1 MVVRAAPSP
10 SLSPVWACSSQ
21 VPPCMVSVCHVP
33 LRHRPWF
40 PSGGG
45 PEREGSSSLSFPF
58 APDWLPGKVRQGQLG
73 TSGGGASLPL
83 TEVWGHS
90 FCSQEDK
97 ASSDG
102 GAERREVALH
112 AACTAELPALQLP
125 ADRLQDF
132 LLLSSLCVFLLDT
145 IKAS

>member
-1 MVVRAAPSP
+1 MTAA
-10 SLSPVWACSSQ
+10 
-21 VPPCMVSVCHVP
+21 
-33 LRHRPWF
+33 
-40 PSGGG
+40 
-45 PEREGSSSLSFPF
+45 
-58 APDWLPGKVRQGQLG
+58 
-73 TSGGGASLPL
+73 
-83 TEVWGHS
+83 WGHS
-90 FCSQEDK
+90 LCSQEDK

-132 LLLSSLCVFLLDT
+132 LLLSPLCVCLFDI